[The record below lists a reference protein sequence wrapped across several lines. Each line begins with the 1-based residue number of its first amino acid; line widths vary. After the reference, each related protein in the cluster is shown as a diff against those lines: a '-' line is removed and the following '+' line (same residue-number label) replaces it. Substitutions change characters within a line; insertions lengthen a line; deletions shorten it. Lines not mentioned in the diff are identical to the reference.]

1 MANISY
7 TPAADTQV
15 SLYDDVLGPVRWS
28 GKPLRFWYALF
39 INFGGVLDS
48 SGTAAGA
55 VVVPSSPALAGISF
69 SIGFVTVSPSAPLGI
84 QHISGPWKVAITK

>member
-1 MANISY
+1 MVNISY

-39 INFGGVLDS
+39 VDFGNSRPMSCVK
-48 SGTAAGA
+48 A
-55 VVVPSSPALAGISF
+55 VRMRFGLGP
-69 SIGFVTVSPSAPLGI
+69 VTVYPLEG
-84 QHISGPWKVAITK
+84 VAGR